1 MHRTTW
7 VLLVAAALAT
17 SVLAYPAEWET
28 SHRLEPR
35 RWTSTTS
42 TTKSKTPIKLT
53 KKQKI
58 IVGSII
64 AGIAGLIVS
73 ILACAMC
80 KTCLNVRKLRR
91 IEARKNRIEHSNAKP
106 EDLEAVNKYPEL
118 FETPAHERLDGWNAH
133 TINAPPPPFAS
144 ARDTQ
149 DDKDLNGGGMDKQ
162 PAYEEKSTP

>member
-1 MHRTTW
+1 
-7 VLLVAAALAT
+7 
-17 SVLAYPAEWET
+17 
-28 SHRLEPR
+28 
-35 RWTSTTS
+35 
-42 TTKSKTPIKLT
+42 
-53 KKQKI
+53 
-58 IVGSII
+58 
-64 AGIAGLIVS
+64 
-73 ILACAMC
+73 MC

-149 DDKDLNGGGMDKQ
+149 DDKGLDGGGMDKQ
-162 PAYEEKSTP
+162 PAYEEKSTPVDRDAWKQGTAVSPSIPEPTYAEPYSRPDDKDSGEKRKSRFKIF